1 MGISV
6 AQSCEAALSYY
17 HKAAKKG
24 TLLILQARMIYTDPL
39 HDTVVDK
46 VTLITGG
53 LLISKVRLM
62 EEDNEVQMY
71 GTGYCIGVAG
81 YVISVH
87 AGHQCVRSVRGRHD
101 PLPQCVYRQRQHWSS
116 GTYMYMYNNIH
127 VNALRSSQH

>member
-24 TLLILQARMIYTDPL
+24 TLLMLEARVIYTDPL

-71 GTGYCIGVAG
+71 GIGYCSRLCDLCACRPPMCTG
-81 YVISVH
+81 
-87 AGHQCVRSVRGRHD
+87 C
-101 PLPQCVYRQRQHWSS
+101 QR
-116 GTYMYMYNNIH
+116 TT
-127 VNALRSSQH
+127 